1 MAASE
6 PFQYIELNENEVPG
20 AKFVYESIEKHSNTQ
35 LSRWLECRG
44 LCKTG
49 NRSEILKRV
58 HSCISAGK
66 DKEIDVGVD
75 CGKWYELKK
84 ESKLQLAGVPSRV
97 PLLPYCGWGKFPS
110 CQEKMPKLF
119 NKGHIHHHIVE
130 SVQFVNAKD
139 VSDESDDDI
148 EDLHTAKPMQKGLKF
163 FESGH
168 VKKMQDCV
176 KSEHYFLKSK
186 VMASMRTNVEYDVT
200 VTLSVHSG
208 FVKDASCTCIASAM
222 GRCSHVTGLLYA
234 LENFLSLSGKDLTS
248 CTSLP
253 CTWNRG
259 RQKQKNP
266 KRVQEL
272 SYSSKKT

>member
-1 MAASE
+1 MHTSQSDAVILIIVQKVTWSRFRTNIISELSTMAASE

-44 LCKTG
+44 LRKTG

-130 SVQFVNAKD
+130 SVQFVNAKIKLWSTEK
-139 VSDESDDDI
+139 VTSAALSYGVKNETEAI
-148 EDLHTAKPMQKGLKF
+148 KCYKDLKNSERLK
-163 FESGH
+163 
-168 VKKMQDCV
+168 
-176 KSEHYFLKSK
+176 
-186 VMASMRTNVEYDVT
+186 TIN
-200 VTLSVHSG
+200 
-208 FVKDASCTCIASAM
+208 
-222 GRCSHVTGLLYA
+222 TGLW
-234 LENFLSLSGKDLTS
+234 SGS
-248 CTSLP
+248 C
-253 CTWNRG
+253 
-259 RQKQKNP
+259 
-266 KRVQEL
+266 
-272 SYSSKKT
+272 